1 MLAETK
7 EIFSI
12 VKEFCIENYIIILIC
27 TNALALLLAI
37 ISLVASRKKR
47 RSSQST
53 SQDEKLLNLNIE
65 RAEVNVA
72 QLRQGFIQKLE
83 SESTEAAASAADAAD
98 ANLLAEVRS
107 GQTRGEKTGGEET
120 RDGGEAMRGVELD
133 ILKDAADA
141 AFEELPPGRAGGVAS
156 PVVIEKLIP
165 LEPKR
170 QTTDGFFTS
179 KSGKVYT
186 EEEILSKIRD

>member
-53 SQDEKLLNLNIE
+53 SQDEKLVNFNIE

-83 SESTEAAASAADAAD
+83 SESTEDAASAADAAD
-98 ANLLAEVRS
+98 ANILAEART
-107 GQTRGEKTGGEET
+107 GQIRGEQARGEEA
-120 RDGGEAMRGVELD
+120 RDGGEVMRGAGLD
-133 ILKDAADA
+133 ILKDA
-141 AFEELPPGRAGGVAS
+141 AFEELPPDRASGVAS

-170 QTTDGFFTS
+170 QTADGFFTS
-179 KSGKVYT
+179 KSGRVYS